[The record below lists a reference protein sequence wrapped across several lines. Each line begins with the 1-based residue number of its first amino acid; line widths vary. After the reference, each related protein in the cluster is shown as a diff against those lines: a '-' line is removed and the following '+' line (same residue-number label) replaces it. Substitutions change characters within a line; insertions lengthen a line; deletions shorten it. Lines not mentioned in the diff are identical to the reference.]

1 MSYLTDLWLGNL
13 SLLDSVTYDLFKMY
27 TIELAIKYIVIFCFI
42 SQIQSI
48 VNHMYWVASSSS
60 SADEK
65 QEKWESIIN
74 HIVDIHVHKE
84 KKIFTK
90 CTHIAVERE
99 WLKQGVKI

>member
-1 MSYLTDLWLGNL
+1 
-13 SLLDSVTYDLFKMY
+13 
-27 TIELAIKYIVIFCFI
+27 
-42 SQIQSI
+42 
-48 VNHMYWVASSSS
+48 MYWVASSSS
-60 SADEK
+60 SVDEK